1 MKRIGRLNDQLRKVK
16 LQAIYIILYYIIL
29 GPPKTGKS
37 VILNVICTLF
47 GDEVLSTTTD
57 AMSSNPRFFTQQLVG
72 KKLVLLPD
80 ARMKYILDSTI
91 DLLKRITGGD
101 LLSTEIK
108 RSIIGQTIK
117 GDFPVLITSQS
128 DLNWVND
135 SGVLRRIIPIRMG
148 NTIPLDEVIVGL
160 EENLI
165 KNSLWLVE
173 RALIL
178 TQKQAN
184 SLVKDLQ
191 QRSLADKVEDPIRM
205 LITQHL
211 EFDSGLHETNQNL
224 YGRFEVICKDIG
236 VRTLSKN
243 RFLTDLIQQVGLRLG
258 VHVERKK
265 ILNFRG
271 ISGLR
276 LNEVN
281 LLETPI
287 ITSEVVEVI
296 DEAFIY
302 KKHDQSLLINEIHL
316 HQKLIASQIK
326 QVLSGYRSKLV

>member
-1 MKRIGRLNDQLRKVK
+1 M
-16 LQAIYIILYYIIL
+16 
-29 GPPKTGKS
+29 
-37 VILNVICTLF
+37 F